1 MKKAGQ
7 MEGINKD
14 KVDETAAARSEQFKN
29 PFLPVLIG
37 DPALRLIAFN
47 EKAKSVFKG
56 LLRPG
61 ILLSRFLGP
70 AESFE
75 QVLSSGK
82 LLPGESFS
90 LEGISSPDTGT
101 AFRVFLRILG
111 SEQCE
116 GFEIL
121 LHEIPVTG
129 FSIPDLSQEKRISLL
144 ESQLADQEMRF
155 RTLADNFPQGQ
166 VSILDENLR
175 ILFSGGLDFQTDKGT
190 FSPKAGE
197 KILDFYG
204 DNYAEFLKENLMNC
218 FSGTPDDF
226 ELNFGESSYSFHL
239 IPLPDR
245 KAGIR
250 RVMVIIQNISSEKAA
265 ILDAHH
271 RREYLR
277 QIIDVDPNFIYVKS
291 RDGRMIV
298 ANKTI
303 ADFFGIPVKEF
314 LQNSEEWFIRY
325 KWNYEEVK
333 KADETVFASL
343 QSRTSEEAFF
353 HPETGRMHLF
363 QFTRTPFVNRNNE
376 LSILC
381 VGVDITDRLNTE
393 NELITKQEYLRQVL
407 DTNPSLIFVKE
418 PEGRYLM
425 VNKAFADQY
434 QMSVE
439 ELTGKTDEDLP
450 LSSFQ
455 RQQFAEEDRIIAEN
469 GTSISLEEESKH
481 PHTGE
486 TCHFVV
492 TKKLLL
498 DAEGNHNILG
508 VITDVTDLKMH
519 QDKVEKSEFLL
530 QQIFNKVAD
539 ALLIIDLETLQIEDG
554 NAKAS
559 ELFAGNETESLKK
572 RHLHALRPA
581 RETAP
586 GFWKMLLDESVSSTA
601 VAETELMDFSGN
613 VFWGSIAIT
622 SFLQESRRLILLR
635 ITDISR
641 QKETEE
647 HIIQSLHEKEIL
659 IQEIHHRVKNNMA
672 VISSL
677 LQLQSGYLQDEKLA
691 EVFRDSQS
699 RIKSMAL
706 IHEKLYQSSTLARVE
721 MESYIKELTRTLYYT
736 YNAGKIHLDVNTN
749 AENVFLDI
757 NAAVPCGLIINEVF
771 SNACKHAFK
780 GRNSGVIDILFSR
793 EGNFYELEI
802 RDNGIGIPADMDLN
816 NFKSLGMNLVQ
827 ALASQLGAS
836 LDYLRESG
844 FGVRLRFQEKVKP
857 SREKVL
863 TGS

>member
-1 MKKAGQ
+1 M
-7 MEGINKD
+7 
-14 KVDETAAARSEQFKN
+14 
-29 PFLPVLIG
+29 
-37 DPALRLIAFN
+37 
-47 EKAKSVFKG
+47 
-56 LLRPG
+56 
-61 ILLSRFLGP
+61 
-70 AESFE
+70 
-75 QVLSSGK
+75 
-82 LLPGESFS
+82 
-90 LEGISSPDTGT
+90 
-101 AFRVFLRILG
+101 
-111 SEQCE
+111 
-116 GFEIL
+116 
-121 LHEIPVTG
+121 
-129 FSIPDLSQEKRISLL
+129 
-144 ESQLADQEMRF
+144 
-155 RTLADNFPQGQ
+155 
-166 VSILDENLR
+166 
-175 ILFSGGLDFQTDKGT
+175 
-190 FSPKAGE
+190 
-197 KILDFYG
+197 
-204 DNYAEFLKENLMNC
+204 
-218 FSGTPDDF
+218 
-226 ELNFGESSYSFHL
+226 
-239 IPLPDR
+239 
-245 KAGIR
+245 
-250 RVMVIIQNISSEKAA
+250 
-265 ILDAHH
+265 
-271 RREYLR
+271 
-277 QIIDVDPNFIYVKS
+277 
-291 RDGRMIV
+291 
-298 ANKTI
+298 
-303 ADFFGIPVKEF
+303 
-314 LQNSEEWFIRY
+314 
-325 KWNYEEVK
+325 
-333 KADETVFASL
+333 
-343 QSRTSEEAFF
+343 
-353 HPETGRMHLF
+353 
-363 QFTRTPFVNRNNE
+363 
-376 LSILC
+376 
-381 VGVDITDRLNTE
+381 
-393 NELITKQEYLRQVL
+393 
-407 DTNPSLIFVKE
+407 
-418 PEGRYLM
+418 
-425 VNKAFADQY
+425 
-434 QMSVE
+434 
-439 ELTGKTDEDLP
+439 
-450 LSSFQ
+450 
-455 RQQFAEEDRIIAEN
+455 
-469 GTSISLEEESKH
+469 
-481 PHTGE
+481 
-486 TCHFVV
+486 
-492 TKKLLL
+492 
-498 DAEGNHNILG
+498 
-508 VITDVTDLKMH
+508 
-519 QDKVEKSEFLL
+519 L

-699 RIKSMAL
+699 RTKSMAL